1 MEMKGAKPR
10 RRRYPLSDR
19 TNSSSSNNFNKSV
32 TKCNS
37 LLLLLPPQPTP
48 PVEHMKGG
56 ITITYAV
63 ERMKEDCRPSNS
75 SESVDVGLV
84 MRQSSHLSEVVIM
97 LVINHQPYDQKADVF
112 SFSIILWELVTAK
125 VPYDTMT
132 PLQAAFGVR
141 QGLCPELPKHGHPKL
156 LYLRQR
162 CWEADPSNRPSFQEI
177 TIELENLL
185 QQVDNDS
192 QANGA

>member
-1 MEMKGAKPR
+1 MKGAKPR

-48 PVEHMKGG
+48 PALCSGTHERRNNHNLCSGTHERRGRSDEVEALDILEAKHS
-56 ITITYAV
+56 TV
-63 ERMKEDCRPSNS
+63 PCRK
-75 SESVDVGLV
+75 
-84 MRQSSHLSEVVIM
+84 
-97 LVINHQPYDQKADVF
+97 VINHQPYDQKADVF

>member
-1 MEMKGAKPR
+1 M
-10 RRRYPLSDR
+10 
-19 TNSSSSNNFNKSV
+19 
-32 TKCNS
+32 
-37 LLLLLPPQPTP
+37 LLLVLIRGRSDE
-48 PVEHMKGG
+48 VEALDILEAKHS
-56 ITITYAV
+56 TV
-63 ERMKEDCRPSNS
+63 PCRK
-75 SESVDVGLV
+75 
-84 MRQSSHLSEVVIM
+84 
-97 LVINHQPYDQKADVF
+97 VINHQPYDQKADVF

-185 QQVDNDS
+185 QQVDCFSNLGEEQS
-192 QANGA
+192 CACCGLYWLQLQE